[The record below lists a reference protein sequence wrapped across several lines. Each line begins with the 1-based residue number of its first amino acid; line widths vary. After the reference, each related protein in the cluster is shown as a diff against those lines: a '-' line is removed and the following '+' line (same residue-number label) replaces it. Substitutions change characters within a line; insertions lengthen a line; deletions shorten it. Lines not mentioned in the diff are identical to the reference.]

1 MVTARV
7 FEDCVYLRVTSSG
20 IRLYMDY
27 AGVFDDSCNREIT
40 AARVNARVHVGRA
53 GLRMGND
60 R

>member
-1 MVTARV
+1 M
-7 FEDCVYLRVTSSG
+7 YLRVTSSG